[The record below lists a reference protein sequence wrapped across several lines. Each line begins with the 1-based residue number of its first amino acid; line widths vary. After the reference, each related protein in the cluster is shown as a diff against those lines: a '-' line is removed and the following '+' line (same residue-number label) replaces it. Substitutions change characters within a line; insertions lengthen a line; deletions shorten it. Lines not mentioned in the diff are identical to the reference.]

1 MIKKN
6 ELLIN
11 KCIDEL
17 QFKNTFETI
26 NDDLIIALYN
36 YSNDW
41 ISMRRPYNL
50 PCNPF
55 PEKHPYKHLVPIS
68 KEFKKFIIGTFPP
81 ISYYSDNFDNIV
93 FCNGSKVSTP
103 QIPFYHGNRQ
113 KLWEYL
119 MKSED
124 YTLLSKNKI
133 ERRSQIINFLRENKI
148 NYSDIIDYCQRS
160 IYNADDANL
169 YNIVLNNDLLD
180 VINRSSSDLLFV
192 FNTGSLFTKSGFSF
206 NKSDKKLNPKT
217 FVFDMFVK
225 LMIDNGYEVK
235 LKVGNL
241 APITINY
248 TNKKQL
254 SKFKNI
260 IRFDLFVNNKLIKV
274 VAGPSPADGDGN
286 IKLNNIYLKFVR
298 EFFSKRKMDNVDL
311 KREFKSYVYQTA
323 LLGNPDDLLILNN
336 Y

>member
-11 KCIDEL
+11 NCINEL
-17 QFKNTFETI
+17 QFQNTFEII
-26 NDDLIIALYN
+26 NDDLIIALHN
-36 YSNDW
+36 YSYNW
-41 ISMRRPYNL
+41 ISMRRTYNL

-55 PEKHPYKHLVPIS
+55 PEKHPYKDLVPIS

-93 FCNGSKVSTP
+93 FCNGDKVSTP

-119 MKSED
+119 IKSEE
-124 YTLLSKNKI
+124 YNLLSTNRI
-133 ERRSQIINFLRENKI
+133 ERRSQIIKFLKDNKI

-169 YNIVLNNDLLD
+169 YNIILNNDLLD
-180 VINRSSSDLLFV
+180 VINKSSSDLLFV
-192 FNTGSLFTKSGFSF
+192 FNTGSLFTKSGISFS
-206 NKSDKKLNPKT
+206 KSDNKLNPKT

-235 LKVGNL
+235 LKVGHFD
-241 APITINY
+241 PITINY
-248 TNKKQL
+248 ANKKQL

-260 IRFDLFVNNKLIKV
+260 LRFDLIVNNKLIKI

-286 IKLNNIYLKFVR
+286 IKLNNIYLRFVR
-298 EFFSKRKMDNVDL
+298 KIFSKRKTDNVDL

-336 Y
+336 D